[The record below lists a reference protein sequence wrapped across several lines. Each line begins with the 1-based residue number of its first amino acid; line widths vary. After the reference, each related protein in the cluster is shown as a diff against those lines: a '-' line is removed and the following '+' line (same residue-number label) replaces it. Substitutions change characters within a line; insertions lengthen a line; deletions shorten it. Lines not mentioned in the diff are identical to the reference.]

1 MEREKK
7 GNDRKEA
14 NRIEADKKENGQNE
28 FIFEK
33 IKERPISKGR
43 LIRRTFITAVL
54 AVLFGLVACFTFLL
68 LEPVISNWLYPPE
81 ETPKVMFP
89 EDKEE
94 MSPEE
99 MLIDTMLAEMQ
110 QQQEDKQEEASE
122 ETEAP
127 EEVALKQEQIDEILE
142 SFVMDRTNYQE
153 LYTVMSGYVAE
164 LKRYMVTVTGY
175 FSEVDWMNNE
185 FESTNQSSG
194 VIIASNE
201 QGYYILADY
210 APIKDAKWTAVTF
223 CDNVLAEAKVV
234 QYDPETELA
243 VVLVAGEILPEQTK
257 ETIQTAALGNSLS
270 RNMAGMPVVALGSPM
285 GIMDSVA
292 YGMITSNSVSSS
304 LVDANY
310 KMLYTDIYGSSNAGG
325 ILFNMRNEVIG
336 IITNDHSSSDL
347 KNTIIAYG
355 ISGLKGLI
363 TRLSNSSGYQ
373 MPYLGISGAD
383 VKSSGNKTVEIPK
396 GAYVMDVEM
405 DSPAMKEGI
414 RQGDIITSV
423 GETVVAN
430 FNNYMSAVLSLE
442 AGQEVE
448 LTVMRLSQEE
458 YKEMKFTVTVDGVGL
473 EE

>member
-1 MEREKK
+1 MKK
-7 GNDRKEA
+7 EY
-14 NRIEADKKENGQNE
+14 DKKEAKRIESGEEESGQND
-28 FIFEK
+28 FIVEK

-43 LIRRTFITAVL
+43 LIRRTFITAFM

-89 EDKEE
+89 EDREE

-99 MLIDTMLAEMQ
+99 MLIDTMLAEKQ
-110 QQQEDKQEEASE
+110 QQQEEQQQEESQE
-122 ETEAP
+122 ETEET
-127 EEVALKQEQIDEILE
+127 EEVVLNQEQIDEILE

-153 LYTVMSGYVAE
+153 MYSVMGSYVAE
-164 LKRYMVTVTGY
+164 LERCMVTVTGY

-194 VIIASNE
+194 VIIAENE

-210 APIKDAKWTAVTF
+210 APIEDAKWTAVTF

-234 QYDPETELA
+234 QYDPQTELA
-243 VVLVAGEILPEQTK
+243 VILVTGDILPEQTR
-257 ETIQTAALGNSLS
+257 ETIQVAVLGNSLP
-270 RNMAGMPVVALGSPM
+270 RNMVGTPVVALGSPM
-285 GIMDSVA
+285 GVMDSVA
-292 YGMITSNSVSSS
+292 YGMITSSSVSSS

-310 KMLYTDIYGSSNAGG
+310 KMLYTDMYGSSNAGG
-325 ILFNMRNEVIG
+325 ILFNMRSEVIG
-336 IITNDHSSSDL
+336 VITNDRGSSDL

-355 ISGLKGLI
+355 ISGLKSLI

-383 VKSSGNKTVEIPK
+383 VKNTGNGEIEIPK

-405 DSPAMKEGI
+405 NSPAMKEGI
-414 RQGDIITSV
+414 QQGDIITAV
-423 GETVVAN
+423 GEASVSS
-430 FNNYMSAVLSLE
+430 FSNYMNALLYLE

-458 YKEMKFTVTVDGVGL
+458 YKEMKFTVTVGGVGL
-473 EE
+473 KE